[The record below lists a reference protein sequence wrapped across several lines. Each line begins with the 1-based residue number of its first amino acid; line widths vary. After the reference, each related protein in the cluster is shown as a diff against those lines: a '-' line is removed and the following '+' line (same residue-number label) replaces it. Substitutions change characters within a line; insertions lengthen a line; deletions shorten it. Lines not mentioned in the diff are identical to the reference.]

1 MVLGGGCV
9 RLSQYWTP
17 MNVLKNTLIL
27 LRFPFSIY
35 LLPVFLFAI
44 SQASALEVFQ
54 TFFVFGILHL
64 IIYPA
69 SNGYNSYMD
78 EDTDSIGGLE
88 NPPPPPRLLFHTTLV
103 MDVVGIIISI
113 WLVNLAFGI
122 MVLGYILAS
131 RAYSSRAIRL
141 KKYPVISFLVVFI
154 FQGGY
159 TFIMVIVGCTS
170 LSLMEILNSPL
181 IYGAV
186 IASLMIGGGYPLTQV
201 YQHHSDAE
209 NGDRTLSMLL
219 GYKGTFLFSIVL
231 FGVATVCLFIY
242 FSYQQNINHFF
253 LFQLFI
259 VPLLIWF
266 FIWMKKVWKGNEA
279 ANFKHTMLMNN
290 ISAICL
296 NLFYGTLILLN
307 HVI

>member
-1 MVLGGGCV
+1 
-9 RLSQYWTP
+9 
-17 MNVLKNTLIL
+17 MNVLKNTLTL
-27 LRFPFSIY
+27 LRFPFSVY

-44 SQASALEVFQ
+44 SQASTLEVSQ
-54 TFFVFGILHL
+54 AILVFFILHL

-88 NPPPPPRLLFHTTLV
+88 KPPPPSRLLFHTTLV
-103 MDVVGIIISI
+103 MDVVGVIISI

-122 MVLGYILAS
+122 VVLGYILAS
-131 RAYSSRAIRL
+131 RAYSSRAVRL
-141 KKYPVISFLVVFI
+141 KKYSIIIFLVVFV

-159 TFIMVIVGCTS
+159 TFVMVILGCTS
-170 LSLMEILNSPL
+170 LSLMEVVNSPL

-186 IASLMIGGGYPLTQV
+186 IASLMIGGGYPLTQI
-201 YQHHSDAE
+201 YQHKSDAE
-209 NGDRTLSMLL
+209 NGDRTLSILL
-219 GYKGTFLFSIVL
+219 GYKGTFLFSIAL
-231 FGVATVCLFIY
+231 FGVATICLFIY
-242 FSYQQNINHFF
+242 FSNQQNVSHFF

-266 FIWMKKVWKGNEA
+266 FMWMRKVWENNEA

-307 HVI
+307 HVAKVI